1 MKKKYH
7 IKIKETKE
15 HQVKDALKL
24 IGVIP
29 EKVDADSSIRNY
41 IVSLSKY
48 ELLFLRCACSSGE
61 FVKL

>member
-7 IKIKETKE
+7 IKIKESKE
-15 HQVKDALKL
+15 HQVRDALKL

-29 EKVDADSSIRNY
+29 EKVDADTNIKSY

-61 FVKL
+61 FVRL